1 MLIRFFTMHLAG
13 PTASLAGVQYDAA
26 PSVLPVPT
34 RSMITGMLG
43 GAMGWSYR
51 DHALLQALQDELEL
65 GFVVHD
71 PGTVIW
77 DFQTTDMT
85 KPHMVGAMWTL
96 DANDSLGV
104 FERAGGGKDRDTASR
119 PLTCGID
126 MTAIVGVQRDP
137 EPLLA
142 ALRRPVFPVTLG
154 RRGMFPTEPVAG
166 EVLDVNGIGEGID
179 VVASH
184 RHGVRW
190 MPVSIAGPGIHQ
202 TVPGGRDWKSRRHG
216 GSDTYVVN

>member
-1 MLIRFFTMHLAG
+1 MHLAG
-13 PTASLAGVQYDAA
+13 SVASLAGVQYDAA

-51 DHALLQALQDELEL
+51 DHALLQELQDEFDL

-85 KPHMVGAMWTL
+85 KPHMVGAIWTL
-96 DANDSLGV
+96 DADCSLGV
-104 FERAGGGKDRDTASR
+104 FKRAGGGKSRDTAYR

-126 MTAIVGVQRDP
+126 ITAVVGVERDA

-154 RRGMFPTEPVAG
+154 RRSMFPTDPIAG
-166 EVLDVNGIGEGID
+166 ETLDVGSVAEG
-179 VVASH
+179 VELVAS
-184 RHGVRW
+184 RRPGSRW
-190 MPVSIAGPGIHQ
+190 TPVSVAGPGIHR
-202 TVPGGRDWKSRRHG
+202 TVPGGRDWRTRRHG
-216 GSDTYVVN
+216 GSDTYAVA

>member
-1 MLIRFFTMHLAG
+1 
-13 PTASLAGVQYDAA
+13 
-26 PSVLPVPT
+26 
-34 RSMITGMLG
+34 MITGMIG

-51 DHALLQALQDELEL
+51 DHSLLQELQDELEL

-104 FERAGGGKDRDTASR
+104 FERGGGGKDRDTASR
-119 PLTCGID
+119 PLTCGIE
-126 MTAIVGVQRDP
+126 MTAVVGVVRDP
-137 EPLLA
+137 DLLLA

-166 EVLDVNGIGEGID
+166 ETLDVNSIGEGVD
-179 VVASH
+179 LVAS
-184 RHGVRW
+184 RRLGVRW
-190 MPVSIAGPGIHQ
+190 TPVSVAGPGIHQ
-202 TVPGGRDWKSRRHG
+202 TVPGGRDWRSRRHG
-216 GSDTYVVN
+216 GSDTYVVS

>member
-1 MLIRFFTMHLAG
+1 MRFFTMHLSG
-13 PTASLAGVQYDAA
+13 SVASFAGVQYDAA

-43 GAMGWSYR
+43 GATGWSYR
-51 DHALLQALQDELEL
+51 DHALLQELQDELEL

-85 KPHMVGAMWTL
+85 KPHIVGAIWTL
-96 DANDSLGV
+96 DANASLGV
-104 FERAGGGKDRDTASR
+104 FKRGGGGKERDTASR

-126 MTAIVGVQRDP
+126 ITVIVGVERDP

-154 RRGMFPTEPVAG
+154 RRGMFPTDPIAG
-166 EVLDVNGIGEGID
+166 EALNVGSVADGVEH
-179 VVASH
+179 VAS
-184 RHGVRW
+184 RRPGSRW
-190 MPVSIAGPGIHQ
+190 TPVSVAGPGIHC
-202 TVPGGRDWKSRRHG
+202 TVPGGRDWRTRRHG
-216 GSDTYVVN
+216 GSDTYAVA

>member
-1 MLIRFFTMHLAG
+1 MRFFTMHLAG
-13 PTASLAGVQYDAA
+13 SVASLAGVQYDAA

-51 DHALLQALQDELEL
+51 DHALLQELQDELDL
-65 GFVVHD
+65 GFVVHE

-85 KPHMVGAMWTL
+85 KPHMTGAIWTL
-96 DANDSLGV
+96 DASGSLGV
-104 FERAGGGKDRDTASR
+104 FKRGGGGKERDTASR

-126 MTAIVGVQRDP
+126 ITAIVGVERDP

-154 RRGMFPTEPVAG
+154 RRGMFPTDPIAG
-166 EVLDVNGIGEGID
+166 EALNVGSVAKGVEH
-179 VVASH
+179 VAS
-184 RHGVRW
+184 RRPGSRW
-190 MPVSIAGPGIHQ
+190 TPVSVAGPGIHC
-202 TVPGGRDWKSRRHG
+202 TVPGGRDWRTRRHG
-216 GSDTYVVN
+216 GSDTYAVA

>member
-1 MLIRFFTMHLAG
+1 MRFFTMHLSG
-13 PTASLAGVQYDAA
+13 SVASFAGVQYDAA
-26 PSVLPVPT
+26 PAVLPVPT

-51 DHALLQALQDELEL
+51 DHALLQELQDELDL
-65 GFVVHD
+65 GFVVHE

-77 DFQTTDMT
+77 DFQTTDMM

-96 DANDSLGV
+96 DANASLGV
-104 FERAGGGKDRDTASR
+104 FQRGGGGKERDTASR

-126 MTAIVGVQRDP
+126 ITAIVGVERDP

-154 RRGMFPTEPVAG
+154 RRGMFPRFFRARAGHRNLRPLGGCCLGFFRVRAGSPTRYSACTRTPPVLPRTRG
-166 EVLDVNGIGEGID
+166 FTLDV
-179 VVASH
+179 
-184 RHGVRW
+184 R
-190 MPVSIAGPGIHQ
+190 P
-202 TVPGGRDWKSRRHG
+202 
-216 GSDTYVVN
+216 

>member
-1 MLIRFFTMHLAG
+1 MRFFTMHLSG
-13 PTASLAGVQYDAA
+13 SVASFAGVQYDAA

-51 DHALLQALQDELEL
+51 DHALLQELQDELDL
-65 GFVVHD
+65 GFVVHE

-85 KPHMVGAMWTL
+85 KPHMVGAIWTL
-96 DANDSLGV
+96 DTNASLGV
-104 FERAGGGKDRDTASR
+104 FKRGGGGKERDTASR

-126 MTAIVGVQRDP
+126 ITAIVGVERDP

-154 RRGMFPTEPVAG
+154 RRGMFPTDPIAG
-166 EVLDVNGIGEGID
+166 EALNVGSVANGVEH
-179 VVASH
+179 VAS
-184 RHGVRW
+184 RRPGSRW
-190 MPVSIAGPGIHQ
+190 TPVSVAGPGIHR
-202 TVPGGRDWKSRRHG
+202 TVPGGRDWRTRRHG
-216 GSDTYVVN
+216 GSDTYAVA

>member
-1 MLIRFFTMHLAG
+1 MRYFTMHLTG
-13 PTASLAGVQYDAA
+13 PVASLAGVQYDAA

-51 DHALLQALQDELEL
+51 EHARLQELQDELEL

-85 KPHMVGAMWTL
+85 KPHMVGAIWTL
-96 DANDSLGV
+96 AANGSLGV
-104 FERAGGGKDRDTASR
+104 FKRGGGGKDRDTASR

-126 MTAIVGVQRDP
+126 ITAVVGVERDP
-137 EPLLA
+137 EQLLA

-154 RRGMFPTEPVAG
+154 RRGMFPTDPVAG
-166 EVLDVNGIGEGID
+166 GVLEVG
-179 VVASH
+179 
-184 RHGVRW
+184 
-190 MPVSIAGPGIHQ
+190 SIADGLESVAADRIGARWTPVLAPGPGIHC

-216 GSDTYVVN
+216 GSDTYVVS